1 MTSVDFFAMT
11 DLEHQAKLV
20 GMMSA
25 LYAEDEATSPVDHAH
40 FPFSVQF
47 LVANPSRGRVVLFSE
62 GGTICGYALLI
73 PYWSNEFGGI
83 LLFVDEI
90 FVAPEA
96 RSRGIGSSFFRHL
109 DRTRPFDAVALA
121 LEISPD
127 NVRARGLY
135 ESLGFS
141 YRRNSVFTHLFGHAP
156 KQRD

>member
-1 MTSVDFFAMT
+1 MTSVDFIAMT

-25 LYAEDEATSPVDHAH
+25 LYAEDEAASPVDHAH

-90 FVAPEA
+90 FVAPERVA
-96 RSRGIGSSFFRHL
+96 GASAAAGAATLPRG
-109 DRTRPFDAVALA
+109 AQLA
-121 LEISPD
+121 LPPH
-127 NVRARGLY
+127 AKA
-135 ESLGFS
+135 LGVFP
-141 YRRNSVFTHLFGHAP
+141 RRHA
-156 KQRD
+156 QNLSE